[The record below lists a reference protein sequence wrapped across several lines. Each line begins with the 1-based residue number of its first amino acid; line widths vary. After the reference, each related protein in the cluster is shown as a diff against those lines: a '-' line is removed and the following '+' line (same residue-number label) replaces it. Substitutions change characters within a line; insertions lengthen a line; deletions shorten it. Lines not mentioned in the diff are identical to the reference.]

1 MEITVPVRD
10 HYGNEWRLT
19 PSGQLEVMAPGAVGV
34 VVWEQLGSPAQ
45 SVATDDHGF
54 VWLVA
59 GGEVA
64 TLYNPPRC
72 GRRGSEGDQKPGA
85 RTLCT
90 AFEKWARR
98 GRNLGRFL

>member
-19 PSGQLEVMAPGAVGV
+19 PSGRLEVMAPGAVGV

-59 GGEVA
+59 GGEV
-64 TLYNPPRC
+64 LPHGNRFCC
-72 GRRGSEGDQKPGA
+72 GKTPCLPLIIFNFIIIIIIIINIIKP
-85 RTLCT
+85 
-90 AFEKWARR
+90 FY
-98 GRNLGRFL
+98 